1 MSTTASTPT
10 ERRLSSDV
18 LIGIPAYNEADT
30 VGDVVRAACDPGAD
44 VLVVDD
50 GSDDRTAAVAAD
62 AGATVLQHDQNRGYG
77 AALGTLF
84 SAAHDHGADHLV
96 VVDADGQHDPAD
108 ALDLVATQRATG
120 GDIVIGSRFV
130 EGSETDMPLYRRAG
144 LGVINGLTGAAL
156 TLGYSAERV
165 ADSQSGFRA
174 YNADAIELLAC
185 DADLSDG
192 MDASLDILFHAA
204 DEDYSFTE
212 VPADVTYDVAEAN
225 THNPVV
231 HGTVLVSNIFGRV
244 LSDRPGRVL
253 GVPGSICLLLG
264 GLLTRVSI
272 AGVTLLSAF
281 VPILVTA
288 LLLTGSGLLG
298 AALAIGRMTPSD
310 R

>member
-1 MSTTASTPT
+1 MSTIASTST
-10 ERRLSSDV
+10 ERRLTSDV
-18 LIGIPAYNEADT
+18 VIGIPAYNEADT
-30 VGDVVRAACDPGAD
+30 VGAVVRAARAPEFN

-62 AGATVLQHDQNRGYG
+62 AGATVVRHDRNRGYG

-84 SAAHDHGADHLV
+84 ATANDHDVAHLV

-108 ALDLVATQRATG
+108 AMDLVETQRRSDS
-120 GDIVIGSRFV
+120 DIVIGSRFV
-130 EGSETDMPLYRRAG
+130 GDAETDMPLYRRAG

-156 TLGYSAERV
+156 TLGYSSERV
-165 ADSQSGFRA
+165 ADTQSGFRA
-174 YNADAIELLAC
+174 YNADAIELLARS
-185 DADLSDG
+185 ADLSDG

-204 DEDYSFTE
+204 DEDYSFAETP
-212 VPADVTYDVAEAN
+212 VDVTYDVAEAN

-231 HGTVLVSNIFGRV
+231 HGTVLVSNVFGRV

-264 GLLTRVSI
+264 GLLTRVPI
-272 AGVTLLSAF
+272 VGFTLLS
-281 VPILVTA
+281 VLVTA

-298 AALAIGRMTPSD
+298 AALAIGRLRPGPE
-310 R
+310 